1 MTYTAVVSDHRGT
14 AVGCAAAAC
23 RGAIPAD
30 VRVLPDRIILVR
42 HAQSE
47 GNVDC
52 GAYTYIPDPQVPLVS
67 ALRKHSAAAE
77 GRCTTV
83 CLQQCASVF
92 VMLHVSPMT
101 AGYTGM
107 SDVLESR

>member
-1 MTYTAVVSDHRGT
+1 MQVWPVVTLSALLLLCT
-14 AVGCAAAAC
+14 C

-52 GAYTYIPDPQVPLVS
+52 DAYTYIPDPQVPLVS
-67 ALRKHSAAAE
+67 GQSKQVAA
-77 GRCTTV
+77 
-83 CLQQCASVF
+83 CAW
-92 VMLHVSPMT
+92 HC
-101 AGYTGM
+101 
-107 SDVLESR
+107 

>member
-1 MTYTAVVSDHRGT
+1 MNSIAWTCDTCTPRSTQQMCQVDAFDRQGC
-14 AVGCAAAAC
+14 VGALLLLRAC

-67 ALRKHSAAAE
+67 GQ
-77 GRCTTV
+77 GR
-83 CLQQCASVF
+83 QSN
-92 VMLHVSPMT
+92 T
-101 AGYTGM
+101 AHMRTA
-107 SDVLESR
+107 DKQV

>member
-1 MTYTAVVSDHRGT
+1 MYSALVSACHIIAVAR
-14 AVGCAAAAC
+14 AAAAAF

-67 ALRKHSAAAE
+67 ALRKHSSKWQAH
-77 GRCTTV
+77 TIV
-83 CLQQCASVF
+83 CLQQ
-92 VMLHVSPMT
+92 T
-101 AGYTGM
+101 AQAA
-107 SDVLESR
+107 VVRC

>member
-1 MTYTAVVSDHRGT
+1 MQ
-14 AVGCAAAAC
+14 CASMHSRSKRLSSCMRCFCVTC

-52 GAYTYIPDPQVPLVS
+52 DAYTYIPDPQVPLVS
-67 ALRKHSAAAE
+67 GWCKQQGLGASNRAWVQGAACAAAAA
-77 GRCTTV
+77 C
-83 CLQQCASVF
+83 CFSIC
-92 VMLHVSPMT
+92 
-101 AGYTGM
+101 
-107 SDVLESR
+107 